1 MTTLRLGKSRDF
13 KPFTNLVL
21 ETSAE
26 LGDGG
31 AIKGSWVHQSNLPD
45 FKSDFGRI

>member
-31 AIKGSWVHQSNLPD
+31 TIKGWMGSSVE
-45 FKSDFGRI
+45 FA